1 MSDHKSPTVPPPSG
15 EEPVFLHDLIHKLQT
30 AARTR
35 PVPVGPNTAEL
46 LAVPVLV
53 AIRGEGRLSTVVN
66 PSSWKMSA
74 MRDGTEYALV
84 LYAPVTRDEAEELAP
99 HLVAEVEK
107 LRKFKE
113 YVHARLD
120 AAGIEKDPDG
130 PHKEQGCRIGGR
142 LDLVL
147 GVPTVPV
154 QIEQGGT
161 AVTPGVI
168 PELAH
173 LPPEVFAPLTDRPA
187 GSFGKEVIPG
197 GGNKKDA
204 Q

>member
-1 MSDHKSPTVPPPSG
+1 MSDKAPTVPPPSG
-15 EEPVFLHDLIHKLQT
+15 EAPVFLHDLMHKLQT

-35 PVPVGPNTAEL
+35 PVPMGPNTAEL
-46 LAVPVLV
+46 LAVPVIIELGQ
-53 AIRGEGRLSTVVN
+53 RGGPMYAWVHAVQ
-66 PSSWKMSA
+66 WG
-74 MRDGTEYALV
+74 MRTHGGPTDYALV
-84 LYAPVTRDEAEELAP
+84 IRCEPTPDLAP
-99 HLVAEVEK
+99 IVAPDLVAEVEK

-142 LDLVL
+142 LDLVS
-147 GVPTVPV
+147 GAPTAPV
-154 QIEQGGT
+154 QIEQDGKP
-161 AVTPGVI
+161 ATPGVI